1 MRKTSWTLCLLV
13 VLGALPLA
21 VAANPSS
28 AGAAANGV
36 APSVAASPVVASPP
50 QASSS
55 TVKDFGLPILSHREQ
70 APIVDS
76 WIVERFDTALPELM
90 RRAGI
95 DMWIIISREYNDDPV
110 FRSMAPLTTYSS
122 RRRTIL
128 VFFDRGPE
136 EGVERLSIGRFN
148 YNGLFEVHRTHNERQ
163 FEGLLEVVKERDPQ
177 VIGINTSE
185 RWNHADGLT
194 ANEKD
199 NLVEALGPEY
209 ASRVVSAEM
218 LSIGW
223 LEYKLPEQTDAY
235 RNVMQVAHRIIA
247 QAFSNDVIIPGVT
260 TTDDVRWWM
269 RQRVA
274 DLGLG
279 QWFHPSVSIE
289 REGGLEGV
297 ERAAGGGYVIQ
308 RGDMLHCDFGI
319 VYLGLSTD
327 TQHLAY
333 VLRPGETDAPA
344 GLKAGLAAGNRL
356 QELTMQHAVIGG
368 TGNQALEG
376 ALRQAQEE
384 GLKPMIYCHP
394 VGYHGHAAG
403 PPIGM
408 TDYQEGV
415 PVRGD
420 YEFHPNTWYSIELN
434 VRYPVPEWGG
444 QEVRFALEEDAALL
458 DGGWDWVDGN
468 QTEFYL
474 IK

>member
-1 MRKTSWTLCLLV
+1 MRKNSWTLCILV
-13 VLGALPLA
+13 ALGALPLA
-21 VAANPSS
+21 VAANPLS
-28 AGAAANGV
+28 ASTAANGV
-36 APSVAASPVVASPP
+36 ALSVAGISPAALPA
-50 QASSS
+50 QAASS
-55 TVKDFGLPILSHREQ
+55 TVKDFGLPILSHRQ
-70 APIVDS
+70 QQPIVDS
-76 WIVERFDTALPELM
+76 WIVKRFDTALPELM

-95 DMWIIISREYNDDPV
+95 DMWIIITREYNDDPV
-110 FRSMAPLTTYSS
+110 FRSMAPLTTYAS

-128 VFFDRGPE
+128 VFFDRGPG

-163 FEGLLEVVKERDPQ
+163 FEGLIEVVRERDPQ

-185 RWNHADGLT
+185 RWNHADGLS

-209 ASRVVSAEM
+209 ASRLVSAEA
-218 LSIGW
+218 LAVGW

-247 QAFSNDVIIPGVT
+247 QAFSNDVIVPGIT

-297 ERAAGGGYVIQ
+297 ERAADGGYVIQ

-319 VYLGLSTD
+319 VYMGLNTD

-356 QELTMQHAVIGG
+356 QELTMRHAVIGG

-384 GLKPMIYCHP
+384 GLDPMIYCHP

-420 YEFHPNTWYSIELN
+420 REFYQNTWYSIELN
-434 VRYPVPEWGG
+434 VRHPVPEWGD

-458 DGGWDWVDGN
+458 EGGWDWVDGN

>member
-1 MRKTSWTLCLLV
+1 MRKTSWILCILV
-13 VLGALPLA
+13 ALGASPLA
-21 VAANPSS
+21 VAANPTS
-28 AGAAANGV
+28 AGT
-36 APSVAASPVVASPP
+36 AASGGSPAVALISAAGALP
-50 QASSS
+50 QAASS
-55 TVKDFGLPILSHREQ
+55 TVKDFGLPILSHRQ
-70 APIVDS
+70 QQPIVDG
-76 WIVERFDTALPELM
+76 WIVKRFETVLPELM

-95 DMWIIISREYNDDPV
+95 DMWIIITREYNDDPV
-110 FRSMAPLTTYSS
+110 FRSMAPLTTYAS

-128 VFFDRGPE
+128 AFFDRGSE

-148 YNGLFEVHRTHNERQ
+148 YGGLFEVHNTHNERQ
-163 FEGLLEVVKERDPQ
+163 FEGLLEVVQERDPR
-177 VIGINTSE
+177 VIGINTSK
-185 RWNHADGLT
+185 RWNHADGLS

-209 ASRVVSAEM
+209 ASRLVSAEA
-218 LSIGW
+218 LAVGW

-274 DLGLG
+274 DLGMG
-279 QWFHPSVSIE
+279 QWFHPSISIE

-297 ERAAGGGYVIQ
+297 EQAPSGGYVIE

-333 VLRPGETDAPA
+333 VLKPGETDAPA

-356 QELTMQHAVIGG
+356 QELTMQYAVIGG

-376 ALRQAQEE
+376 ALRQAMEE
-384 GLKPMIYCHP
+384 GLNPTIYCHP

-420 YEFHPNTWYSIELN
+420 YPFYPNTWTSIELN
-434 VRYPVPEWGG
+434 VRQPVPEWGG

-458 DGGWDWVDGN
+458 EGGWDWVDGN
-468 QTEFYL
+468 QTKYYL